1 MKKIGLKIFVIL
13 IFTMVLSMVFLA
25 INPNMTK
32 AGTIISTDEKWKYE
46 KLEDNTIK
54 ITGINKMDKSQQ
66 LLEIPEQID
75 GYTVS
80 SLDLANIQ
88 DNYENKYN
96 ISDKLASEYSIKIPK
111 TVNNITSDI
120 STSRYYR
127 TVIMYEV
134 SEENNTY
141 KTVDGVIF
149 SKDGK
154 ELVAYPGGKKVL
166 TYTIPEGTE
175 TIKDNAFNLVN
186 NTKTLIFP
194 NTIKKL
200 EHSALNRYT
209 KLKTLDIKKYN
220 GELNFSNTSSLEKI
234 IVDSENTAYS
244 VIDGIL
250 FNKEQN
256 LIIKYPPMKEGEIY
270 TIQKG
275 VDISNNCFSY
285 NNYLKSIIIES
296 NITKIP
302 DYAFQYCDELT
313 SIVLPNGLEIIG
325 TYAFYNCDKLKTI
338 NIPNTVTEIGE
349 GAFKDCDELTSIVLP
364 NGLKKINQMT
374 FMFCEKL
381 ETINI
386 PNTVTDIGYAAF
398 ISSGLKTIT
407 FPEKIKSI
415 SFQSFQSCRQLES
428 VYIPNGVE
436 EIEDYAFDNCIALKS
451 INIPVSVEK
460 IGSNAFKYCSNF
472 TVKCE
477 KNSLAYEWAMEN
489 KESKNL
495 TLEVTD
501 TIAPV
506 CKNITVK
513 TSDGKEV
520 YSDTKINSNLYYTIT
535 FSEDVVGFTK
545 DDIEVT
551 NGTKGTFT
559 GSGKEYILEVIPV
572 VDGTQ
577 TIKIP
582 KGVYADEAGNV
593 NNEVKNS
600 YECNIDITKPT
611 CEIGIYKSDSTIKTE
626 NGIVTKLNNVEYVFN
641 FSENVKGFT
650 KDDIEV
656 TNGTKGG
663 FSGSGRK
670 YTLIVT
676 NDTEGEQVVKIPQG
690 ACTDSAGN
698 KIAETVK
705 KVVIDRTG
713 PVGSVSYS
721 TTEKTGSAV
730 VAKISANEEMQ
741 EIEGWTLS
749 ADKKELTKSYEDN
762 TEETVTIKDLLGNES
777 SVTIKISNIDKTLP
791 KGEVTYSTAEYTN
804 QDVTVTINVDKQ
816 VQAINGWTLSED
828 KKVLTKKYTQNTEET
843 VTITDLAGNRSIVTV
858 KIANIDKEAPVI
870 GEITL
875 STKEITNQDV
885 EITVNATDAISGIEG
900 YSWDEKQ
907 TWNTVNKVN
916 AKTNGI
922 YTIYVKDKAGN
933 ISSKTIE
940 VTNINKEPEKLAISA
955 TKYKVDGNYIIN
967 IKPETKVSE
976 VKNDVK
982 SNREYEIQKTDGT
995 KLTENDIVATGY
1007 KVKFATGETYEIVVN
1022 GDVSGDGK
1030 ITITDIAKIKK
1041 HIIILEKLT
1050 GAYLKAGDVNEND
1063 TVTVTDLAKIKK
1075 VIIGLVNL

>member
-1 MKKIGLKIFVIL
+1 MKRISLRVFVIL

-32 AGTIISTDEKWKYE
+32 AEVITSSDGKWKYE
-46 KLEDNTIK
+46 KLGDNTIE
-54 ITGINKMDKSQQ
+54 IIDINQIDKTQQ

-75 GYTVS
+75 GLTVS
-80 SLDLANIQ
+80 SIDLRGIECAYDAGGSSSFDYIM
-88 DNYENKYN
+88 
-96 ISDKLASEYSIKIPK
+96 KIPK
-111 TVNNITSDI
+111 TINDI
-120 STSRYYR
+120 GVDTTFGGNKVYYR
-127 TVIMYEV
+127 KVRMYDI

-141 KTVDGVIF
+141 KSVDRVIF

-154 ELVAYPGGKKVL
+154 ELVRYPGGTINR
-166 TYTIPEGTE
+166 TYTIPEGVE
-175 TIKDNAFNLVN
+175 TIKRGAFKNVY
-186 NTKTLIFP
+186 NTYTLIFP
-194 NTIKKL
+194 STMKSL
-200 EHSALNRYT
+200 EVSALGDYT
-209 KLKTLDIKKYN
+209 ELKTLDIKNYN
-220 GELNFSNTSSLEKI
+220 GELKNNVFMNNAYLKEF

-244 VIDGIL
+244 AIDGVL

-256 LIIKYPPMKEGEIY
+256 LIIKYTLMKEGENY
-270 TIQKG
+270 TIPQG
-275 VDISNNCFSY
+275 VDISEGCFKW
-285 NNYLKSIIIES
+285 NKYLKFINIES

-302 DYAFQYCDELT
+302 KEAFDTSNIT
-313 SIVLPNGLEIIG
+313 SIVLPN
-325 TYAFYNCDKLKTI
+325 
-338 NIPNTVTEIGE
+338 TVKKIES
-349 GAFKDCDELTSIVLP
+349 GAFNYCAGLKSIVLP
-364 NGLKKINQMT
+364 DGLETIEYRA
-374 FMFCEKL
+374 FMLCKNL

-386 PNTVTDIGYAAF
+386 PNTITEIEDAAF
-398 ISSGLKTIT
+398 LDSSVKTFT
-407 FPEKIKSI
+407 FPEKITKI
-415 SFQSFQSCRQLES
+415 SFQVLEDCKQLES
-428 VYIPNGVE
+428 VYIPDGVTH
-436 EIEDYAFDNCIALKS
+436 IADYAFSSCSALKS
-451 INIPVSVEK
+451 INIPVSVEE
-460 IGSNAFKYCSNF
+460 IGYNAFNHSSNF

-477 KNSLAYEWAMEN
+477 KNSYAYEWAMQN

-513 TSDGKEV
+513 TSNGKKV

-551 NGTKGTFT
+551 NGTKGTFF
-559 GSGKEYILEVIPV
+559 GSG
-572 VDGTQ
+572 
-577 TIKIP
+577 
-582 KGVYADEAGNV
+582 
-593 NNEVKNS
+593 S
-600 YECNIDITKPT
+600 
-611 CEIGIYKSDSTIKTE
+611 
-626 NGIVTKLNNVEYVFN
+626 
-641 FSENVKGFT
+641 
-650 KDDIEV
+650 
-656 TNGTKGG
+656 
-663 FSGSGRK
+663 K

-676 NDTEGEQVVKIPQG
+676 NDTEGEQVVKISQG

-698 KIAETVK
+698 EIEETVK

-933 ISSKTIE
+933 ISSKTIKI
-940 VTNINKEPEKLAISA
+940 TNINKEPEKLAISA

-1030 ITITDIAKIKK
+1030 ITITDVAKIKK
-1041 HIIILEKLT
+1041 HIISLEKLT

>member
-1 MKKIGLKIFVIL
+1 MKRISLRVFVIL

-32 AGTIISTDEKWKYE
+32 AEVITSSDGKWKYE

-54 ITGINKMDKSQQ
+54 ITDINQIDKSQT

-75 GYTVS
+75 GLTVS
-80 SLDLANIQ
+80 SIDLREIECAYDAGGSSSFDYIM
-88 DNYENKYN
+88 
-96 ISDKLASEYSIKIPK
+96 KIPK
-111 TVNNITSDI
+111 TINDI
-120 STSRYYR
+120 GVDTTFGGNKVYYR
-127 TVIMYEV
+127 KVRMYDI

-141 KTVDGVIF
+141 KSVDGVIF

-154 ELVAYPGGKKVL
+154 ELVRYPGGTINR
-166 TYTIPEGTE
+166 TYTIPEGVE
-175 TIKDNAFNLVN
+175 TIKRGAFKNVY
-186 NTKTLIFP
+186 NTYTLIFP
-194 NTIKKL
+194 STMKSL
-200 EHSALNRYT
+200 EVSALGDYT
-209 KLKTLDIKKYN
+209 ELKTLDIKNYN
-220 GELNFSNTSSLEKI
+220 GELENNVFMNNAYLKEF

-244 VIDGIL
+244 AIDGVL

-256 LIIKYPPMKEGEIY
+256 LIIKYPHMKEGETY
-270 TIQKG
+270 TIPKG
-275 VDISNNCFSY
+275 VDISEGCFKW
-285 NNYLKSIIIES
+285 NKYLKFINIES

-302 DYAFQYCDELT
+302 ESAFDKSNIT
-313 SIVLPNGLEIIG
+313 SIVLPNTVKKIG
-325 TYAFYNCDKLKTI
+325 S
-338 NIPNTVTEIGE
+338 
-349 GAFKDCDELTSIVLP
+349 GAFNYCAGLKSIVLP
-364 NGLKKINQMT
+364 DGLETIEDRA
-374 FMFCEKL
+374 FMLCENL

-386 PNTVTDIGYAAF
+386 PNTITEIEDAAF
-398 ISSGLKTIT
+398 LDSGVKTFT
-407 FPEKIKSI
+407 FPEKITKI
-415 SFQSFQSCRQLES
+415 SFQVLEDCKQLES
-428 VYIPNGVE
+428 VYIPDGVTH
-436 EIEDYAFDNCIALKS
+436 IADYAFSSCSALKS
-451 INIPVSVEK
+451 INIPVSVEE
-460 IGSNAFKYCSNF
+460 IGYNAFNHSSNF

-477 KNSLAYEWAMEN
+477 KNSYAYEWAMQN

-513 TSDGKEV
+513 TSDGKKV

-551 NGTKGTFT
+551 NGTKGTFF
-559 GSGKEYILEVIPV
+559 GSG
-572 VDGTQ
+572 
-577 TIKIP
+577 
-582 KGVYADEAGNV
+582 
-593 NNEVKNS
+593 S
-600 YECNIDITKPT
+600 
-611 CEIGIYKSDSTIKTE
+611 
-626 NGIVTKLNNVEYVFN
+626 
-641 FSENVKGFT
+641 
-650 KDDIEV
+650 
-656 TNGTKGG
+656 
-663 FSGSGRK
+663 K

-676 NDTEGEQVVKIPQG
+676 NDTEGEQVVKISQG

-698 KIAETVK
+698 EIAETVK

-816 VQAINGWTLSED
+816 VQAINGWTLSEN
-828 KKVLTKKYTQNTEET
+828 K
-843 VTITDLAGNRSIVTV
+843 AGNRSIVTV

-907 TWNTVNKVN
+907 TWYTVNKVN

-933 ISSKTIE
+933 ISSKTIKI
-940 VTNINKEPEKLAISA
+940 TNINKEPEKLAISA

-967 IKPETKVSE
+967 IKPATKVSE

-1030 ITITDIAKIKK
+1030 ITITDVAKIKK
-1041 HIIILEKLT
+1041 HIISLEKLT

>member
-1 MKKIGLKIFVIL
+1 MKRISLRVFVIL

-32 AGTIISTDEKWKYE
+32 AEVITSSDGKWKYE

-54 ITGINKMDKSQQ
+54 ITDINQIDKSQT

-75 GYTVS
+75 GLTVS
-80 SLDLANIQ
+80 SIDLREIECAYDAGGSSSFDYIM
-88 DNYENKYN
+88 
-96 ISDKLASEYSIKIPK
+96 KIPK
-111 TVNNITSDI
+111 TINDI
-120 STSRYYR
+120 GVDTTFGGNKVYYR
-127 TVIMYEV
+127 KVRMYDI

-141 KTVDGVIF
+141 KSVDGVIF

-154 ELVAYPGGKKVL
+154 ELVRYPGGTINR
-166 TYTIPEGTE
+166 TYTIPEGVE
-175 TIKDNAFNLVN
+175 TIKRGAFKNVY
-186 NTKTLIFP
+186 NTYTLIFP
-194 NTIKKL
+194 STMKSL
-200 EHSALNRYT
+200 EVSALGDYT
-209 KLKTLDIKKYN
+209 ELKTLDIKNYN
-220 GELNFSNTSSLEKI
+220 GELKNNVFMNNAYLKEF

-244 VIDGIL
+244 AIDGVL

-256 LIIKYPPMKEGEIY
+256 LIIKYPHMKEGETY
-270 TIQKG
+270 TIPKG
-275 VDISNNCFSY
+275 VDISEGCFKW
-285 NNYLKSIIIES
+285 NKYLKFINIES

-302 DYAFQYCDELT
+302 ESAFDKSNIT
-313 SIVLPNGLEIIG
+313 SIVLPNTVKKIG
-325 TYAFYNCDKLKTI
+325 S
-338 NIPNTVTEIGE
+338 
-349 GAFKDCDELTSIVLP
+349 GAFNYCAGLKSIVLP
-364 NGLKKINQMT
+364 DGLETIEDRA
-374 FMFCEKL
+374 FMLCENL

-386 PNTVTDIGYAAF
+386 PNTITEIEDAAF
-398 ISSGLKTIT
+398 LDSGVKTFT
-407 FPEKIKSI
+407 FPEKITKI
-415 SFQSFQSCRQLES
+415 SFQVLEDCKQLES
-428 VYIPNGVE
+428 VYIPDGVTH
-436 EIEDYAFDNCIALKS
+436 IADYAFSSCSALKS
-451 INIPVSVEK
+451 INIPVSVEE
-460 IGSNAFKYCSNF
+460 IGYNAFNHSSNF

-477 KNSLAYEWAMEN
+477 KNSYAYEWAMEN
-489 KESKNL
+489 KESKKL
-495 TLEVTD
+495 TIEVTD
-501 TIAPV
+501 TSTFKCESIIA
-506 CKNITVK
+506 KTADGTVIYSK
-513 TSDGKEV
+513 TNGNV
-520 YSDTKINSNLYYTIT
+520 YYTIT

-572 VDGTQ
+572 
-577 TIKIP
+577 
-582 KGVYADEAGNV
+582 A
-593 NNEVKNS
+593 
-600 YECNIDITKPT
+600 
-611 CEIGIYKSDSTIKTE
+611 
-626 NGIVTKLNNVEYVFN
+626 
-641 FSENVKGFT
+641 
-650 KDDIEV
+650 
-656 TNGTKGG
+656 
-663 FSGSGRK
+663 
-670 YTLIVT
+670 
-676 NDTEGEQVVKIPQG
+676 EGEQEVKIPQG

-698 KIAETVK
+698 EIAETVK

-762 TEETVTIKDLLGNES
+762 TEKTVTIKDLLGNES

-816 VQAINGWTLSED
+816 VQAINGWTLSEN

-907 TWNTVNKVN
+907 TWYTVNKVN

-933 ISSKTIE
+933 ISSKTIKI
-940 VTNINKEPEKLAISA
+940 TNINKEPEKLAISA

-967 IKPETKVSE
+967 IKPATKVSE

-1030 ITITDIAKIKK
+1030 ITITDVAKTKK
-1041 HIIILEKLT
+1041 HIISLEKLT

>member
-1 MKKIGLKIFVIL
+1 MKRISLRVFVIL

-32 AGTIISTDEKWKYE
+32 AEVITSSDGKWEYE

-54 ITGINKMDKSQQ
+54 ITDIDQMDRSQT

-75 GYTVS
+75 GLTVS
-80 SLDLANIQ
+80 SIDLSFIEFS
-88 DNYENKYN
+88 Y
-96 ISDKLASEYSIKIPK
+96 DKDSSSSFEYVMKIPK
-111 TVNNITSDI
+111 TINNIEEDNAFGGNKI
-120 STSRYYR
+120 NFRR
-127 TVIMYEV
+127 VIGFAV

-141 KTVDGVIF
+141 KAVDGVIF

-154 ELVAYPGGKKVL
+154 ELIKYPSGKISQ
-166 TYTIPEGTE
+166 TYTIPEGVEKIRTG
-175 TIKDNAFNLVN
+175 AFRNVC
-186 NTKTLIFP
+186 NTHTLIFSS
-194 NTIKKL
+194 TMKSL
-200 EHSALNRYT
+200 GSFALADYYCLT
-209 KLKTLDIKKYN
+209 TLDIKNYN
-220 GELNFSNTSSLEKI
+220 GEAIKANAKNVFSNDTNLKEFI
-234 IVDSENTAYS
+234 IDRENTAYS
-244 VIDGIL
+244 VIDGVL

-256 LIIKYPPMKEGEIY
+256 LIIKYPCMKKGETY
-270 TIQKG
+270 TIPKG
-275 VDISNNCFSY
+275 VDILEGCFEW
-285 NNYLKSIIIES
+285 NNYLKSVNIES
-296 NITKIP
+296 NITEIP
-302 DYAFQYCDELT
+302 DYAFYRSNIT
-313 SIVLPNGLEIIG
+313 SIVLPNTVKKIGFSSFWMCKELESIVLPDGVKEISG
-325 TYAFYNCDKLKTI
+325 SAFNSCSKLKTI
-338 NIPNTVTEIGE
+338 NIPNGVTRIGNY
-349 GAFKDCDELTSIVLP
+349 AFSDCIAIES
-364 NGLKKINQMT
+364 
-374 FMFCEKL
+374 
-381 ETINI
+381 INI
-386 PNTVTDIGYAAF
+386 PNGVTRIEYY
-398 ISSGLKTIT
+398 T
-407 FPEKIKSI
+407 FSN
-415 SFQSFQSCRQLES
+415 CR
-428 VYIPNGVE
+428 
-436 EIEDYAFDNCIALKS
+436 ALKS
-451 INIPVSVEK
+451 INIPASVTK
-460 IGSNAFKYCSNF
+460 IDNNAFIGCSNF

-477 KNSLAYEWAMEN
+477 KNSFAYEWAMEN
-489 KESKNL
+489 KESKKL
-495 TLEVTD
+495 TIEVTD
-501 TIAPV
+501 TSTFKCESIIA
-506 CKNITVK
+506 KTADGTVIYSK
-513 TSDGKEV
+513 TNGNV
-520 YSDTKINSNLYYTIT
+520 YYTIT
-535 FSEDVVGFTK
+535 FSEDVVEFTK

-572 VDGTQ
+572 
-577 TIKIP
+577 
-582 KGVYADEAGNV
+582 A
-593 NNEVKNS
+593 
-600 YECNIDITKPT
+600 
-611 CEIGIYKSDSTIKTE
+611 
-626 NGIVTKLNNVEYVFN
+626 
-641 FSENVKGFT
+641 
-650 KDDIEV
+650 
-656 TNGTKGG
+656 
-663 FSGSGRK
+663 
-670 YTLIVT
+670 
-676 NDTEGEQVVKIPQG
+676 EGEQIVKIPQG

-698 KIAETVK
+698 EIAETVK

-816 VQAINGWTLSED
+816 VQVINGWTLSEN

-933 ISSKTIE
+933 ISSKTIKI
-940 VTNINKEPEKLAISA
+940 TNINKEPEKLAISA

-1030 ITITDIAKIKK
+1030 ITITDVAKIKK
-1041 HIIILEKLT
+1041 HIISLEKLT

>member
-1 MKKIGLKIFVIL
+1 MKRISLRVFVIL

-32 AGTIISTDEKWKYE
+32 AEVITSSDGKWKYE

-54 ITGINKMDKSQQ
+54 ITDINQIDKSQT

-75 GYTVS
+75 GLTVS
-80 SLDLANIQ
+80 SIDLREIECAYDEGGSSSFDYIM
-88 DNYENKYN
+88 
-96 ISDKLASEYSIKIPK
+96 KIPK
-111 TVNNITSDI
+111 TINDI
-120 STSRYYR
+120 GVDTTFGGNKVYYR
-127 TVIMYEV
+127 KVRMYDI

-141 KTVDGVIF
+141 KSVDGVIF

-154 ELVAYPGGKKVL
+154 ELVRYPGGTINR
-166 TYTIPEGTE
+166 TYTIPEGVE
-175 TIKDNAFNLVN
+175 TIKRGAFKNVY
-186 NTKTLIFP
+186 NTYTLIFP
-194 NTIKKL
+194 STMKSL
-200 EHSALNRYT
+200 EVSALGDYT
-209 KLKTLDIKKYN
+209 ELKTLDIKNYN
-220 GELNFSNTSSLEKI
+220 GELKNNVFMNNAYLKEF

-244 VIDGIL
+244 AIDGVL

-256 LIIKYPPMKEGEIY
+256 LIIKYPHMKEGETY
-270 TIQKG
+270 TIPKG
-275 VDISNNCFSY
+275 VDISEGCFKW
-285 NNYLKSIIIES
+285 NKYLKFINIES

-302 DYAFQYCDELT
+302 ESAFDKSNIT
-313 SIVLPNGLEIIG
+313 SIVLPNTVKKIG
-325 TYAFYNCDKLKTI
+325 S
-338 NIPNTVTEIGE
+338 
-349 GAFKDCDELTSIVLP
+349 GAFNYCAGLKSIVLP
-364 NGLKKINQMT
+364 DGLETIEDRA
-374 FMFCEKL
+374 FMLCENL

-386 PNTVTDIGYAAF
+386 PNTITEIEDAAF
-398 ISSGLKTIT
+398 LDSGVKTFT
-407 FPEKIKSI
+407 FPEKITKI
-415 SFQSFQSCRQLES
+415 SFQVLEDCKQLES
-428 VYIPNGVE
+428 VYIPDGVTH
-436 EIEDYAFDNCIALKS
+436 IADYAFSSCSALKS
-451 INIPVSVEK
+451 INIPVSVEE
-460 IGSNAFKYCSNF
+460 IGYNAFNHSSNF

-477 KNSLAYEWAMEN
+477 KNSYAYEWAMQN

-513 TSDGKEV
+513 TSDGKKV

-551 NGTKGTFT
+551 NGTKGTFF
-559 GSGKEYILEVIPV
+559 GSG
-572 VDGTQ
+572 
-577 TIKIP
+577 
-582 KGVYADEAGNV
+582 
-593 NNEVKNS
+593 S
-600 YECNIDITKPT
+600 
-611 CEIGIYKSDSTIKTE
+611 
-626 NGIVTKLNNVEYVFN
+626 
-641 FSENVKGFT
+641 
-650 KDDIEV
+650 
-656 TNGTKGG
+656 
-663 FSGSGRK
+663 K

-676 NDTEGEQVVKIPQG
+676 NDTEGEQVVKISQG

-698 KIAETVK
+698 EIAETVK

-762 TEETVTIKDLLGNES
+762 TEKTVTIKDLLGNES

-816 VQAINGWTLSED
+816 VQAINGWTLSEN

-907 TWNTVNKVN
+907 TWYTVNKVN

-933 ISSKTIE
+933 ISSKTIKI
-940 VTNINKEPEKLAISA
+940 TNINKEPEKLAISA

-967 IKPETKVSE
+967 IKPATKVSE

-982 SNREYEIQKTDGT
+982 SNREYEIQKTDGA

-1030 ITITDIAKIKK
+1030 ITITDVAKIKK
-1041 HIIILEKLT
+1041 HIISLEKLT

>member
-1 MKKIGLKIFVIL
+1 MKRISLRVFVIL

-32 AGTIISTDEKWKYE
+32 AEVITSSDGKWKYE

-54 ITGINKMDKSQQ
+54 ITDINQIDKSQT

-75 GYTVS
+75 GLTVS
-80 SLDLANIQ
+80 SIDLRGIECAY
-88 DNYENKYN
+88 DEG
-96 ISDKLASEYSIKIPK
+96 SSSSFEYVIKIPK
-111 TVNNITSDI
+111 TINDI
-120 STSRYYR
+120 GVDTTFGGNKVYYR
-127 TVIMYEV
+127 KVRMYDI

-141 KTVDGVIF
+141 KSVDGVIF

-154 ELVAYPGGKKVL
+154 ELVRYPGGTINR
-166 TYTIPEGTE
+166 TYTIPEGVE
-175 TIKDNAFNLVN
+175 TIKTGAFKNVY
-186 NTKTLIFP
+186 NTYTLIFSS
-194 NTIKKL
+194 TMKSL
-200 EHSALNRYT
+200 EESALGDYT
-209 KLKTLDIKKYN
+209 ELKTLDIKNYN
-220 GELNFSNTSSLEKI
+220 GELKNNVFMNNAYLKEF

-244 VIDGIL
+244 AIDGVL

-256 LIIKYPPMKEGEIY
+256 LIIKYPRMKEGETY
-270 TIQKG
+270 TIPKG
-275 VDISNNCFSY
+275 VDISEGCFKW
-285 NNYLKSIIIES
+285 NKYLKFINIES

-302 DYAFQYCDELT
+302 ESAFDKSNIT
-313 SIVLPNGLEIIG
+313 SIVLPNTVKKIGSEAFNYCAGL
-325 TYAFYNCDKLKTI
+325 K
-338 NIPNTVTEIGE
+338 
-349 GAFKDCDELTSIVLP
+349 SIVLP
-364 NGLKKINQMT
+364 DGLETIEDRA
-374 FMFCEKL
+374 FMLCENL

-386 PNTVTDIGYAAF
+386 PNTITEIEDAAF
-398 ISSGLKTIT
+398 LDSGVKTFT
-407 FPEKIKSI
+407 FPEKITKI
-415 SFQSFQSCRQLES
+415 SFQVLEDCKQLES

-436 EIEDYAFDNCIALKS
+436 EICGNAFEGCTALKS
-451 INIPVSVEK
+451 INIPLSVTE
-460 IGSNAFKYCSNF
+460 IGYNSFKDTSNF

-477 KNSLAYEWAMEN
+477 KNSLAYEWAMQN

-520 YSDTKINSNLYYTIT
+520 YSNTKINSNLYYTIT
-535 FSEDVVGFTK
+535 FSEEVEGFTK

-551 NGTKGTFT
+551 NGTKGTFS
-559 GSGKEYILEVIPV
+559 GSEKEYTLEVIPV
-572 VDGTQ
+572 ADGKQ
-577 TIKIP
+577 RIRIP
-582 KGVYADEAGNV
+582 QGVYADEAGNV
-593 NNEVKNS
+593 NNEEKNS
-600 YECNIDITKPT
+600 YEYNIDITKPT

-656 TNGTKGG
+656 TNGTKGT
-663 FSGSGRK
+663 FTGSGK
-670 YTLIVT
+670 EYILEVIPVA
-676 NDTEGEQVVKIPQG
+676 EGEQIVKIPQG

-698 KIAETVK
+698 EIAETVK

-907 TWNTVNKVN
+907 TWYTVNKVN

-933 ISSKTIE
+933 ISSKTIKI
-940 VTNINKEPEKLAISA
+940 TNINKEPEKLAISA

-1007 KVKFATGETYEIVVN
+1007 KVKFATGEAYEIVVN

>member
-1 MKKIGLKIFVIL
+1 MNNAYLKEF
-13 IFTMVLSMVFLA
+13 
-25 INPNMTK
+25 
-32 AGTIISTDEKWKYE
+32 
-46 KLEDNTIK
+46 
-54 ITGINKMDKSQQ
+54 
-66 LLEIPEQID
+66 
-75 GYTVS
+75 
-80 SLDLANIQ
+80 
-88 DNYENKYN
+88 
-96 ISDKLASEYSIKIPK
+96 
-111 TVNNITSDI
+111 
-120 STSRYYR
+120 
-127 TVIMYEV
+127 
-134 SEENNTY
+134 
-141 KTVDGVIF
+141 
-149 SKDGK
+149 
-154 ELVAYPGGKKVL
+154 
-166 TYTIPEGTE
+166 
-175 TIKDNAFNLVN
+175 
-186 NTKTLIFP
+186 
-194 NTIKKL
+194 
-200 EHSALNRYT
+200 
-209 KLKTLDIKKYN
+209 
-220 GELNFSNTSSLEKI
+220 

-244 VIDGIL
+244 AIDGVL

-256 LIIKYPPMKEGEIY
+256 LIIKYPRMKEGETY
-270 TIQKG
+270 TIPKG
-275 VDISNNCFSY
+275 VDISEGCFKW
-285 NNYLKSIIIES
+285 NKYLKFINIES

-302 DYAFQYCDELT
+302 ESAFDKSNIT
-313 SIVLPNGLEIIG
+313 SIVLPNTVKKIGSEAFNYCAGL
-325 TYAFYNCDKLKTI
+325 K
-338 NIPNTVTEIGE
+338 
-349 GAFKDCDELTSIVLP
+349 SIVLP
-364 NGLKKINQMT
+364 DGLETIEDRA
-374 FMFCEKL
+374 FMLCENL

-386 PNTVTDIGYAAF
+386 PNTITEIEDAAF
-398 ISSGLKTIT
+398 LDSGVKTFT
-407 FPEKIKSI
+407 FPEKITKI
-415 SFQSFQSCRQLES
+415 SFQVLEDCKHLES

-436 EIEDYAFDNCIALKS
+436 EICGNAFEGCTALKS
-451 INIPVSVEK
+451 INIPLSVTE
-460 IGSNAFKYCSNF
+460 IGYNSFKDTSNF

-501 TIAPV
+501 TIAPI

-520 YSDTKINSNLYYTIT
+520 YSSTKVNSNLYYIIT

-551 NGTKGTFT
+551 NGTKGAFT
-559 GSGKEYILEVIPV
+559 GSGKEYTLEVIPV
-572 VDGTQ
+572 ADGEQ
-577 TIKIP
+577 HISIP

-650 KDDIEV
+650 KNSVEV
-656 TNGTKGG
+656 TNGTKGTFFG
-663 FSGSGRK
+663 SGSK

-676 NDTEGEQVVKIPQG
+676 NDTEGEQVVKIAQG

-698 KIAETVK
+698 EIAETVK

-762 TEETVTIKDLLGNES
+762 TEETVTIKDL
-777 SVTIKISNIDKTLP
+777 
-791 KGEVTYSTAEYTN
+791 
-804 QDVTVTINVDKQ
+804 
-816 VQAINGWTLSED
+816 
-828 KKVLTKKYTQNTEET
+828 
-843 VTITDLAGNRSIVTV
+843 AGNRSIVTV

-907 TWNTVNKVN
+907 TWYTVNKVN

-933 ISSKTIE
+933 ISSKTIKI
-940 VTNINKEPEKLAISA
+940 TNINKEPEKLAISA

-967 IKPETKVSE
+967 IKPATKVSE

-1030 ITITDIAKIKK
+1030 ITITDVAKIKK
-1041 HIIILEKLT
+1041 HIISLEKLT

-1075 VIIGLVNL
+1075 VIIGLDNL

>member
-1 MKKIGLKIFVIL
+1 MLCK
-13 IFTMVLSMVFLA
+13 
-25 INPNMTK
+25 N
-32 AGTIISTDEKWKYE
+32 
-46 KLEDNTIK
+46 
-54 ITGINKMDKSQQ
+54 
-66 LLEIPEQID
+66 
-75 GYTVS
+75 
-80 SLDLANIQ
+80 
-88 DNYENKYN
+88 
-96 ISDKLASEYSIKIPK
+96 
-111 TVNNITSDI
+111 
-120 STSRYYR
+120 
-127 TVIMYEV
+127 
-134 SEENNTY
+134 
-141 KTVDGVIF
+141 
-149 SKDGK
+149 
-154 ELVAYPGGKKVL
+154 
-166 TYTIPEGTE
+166 
-175 TIKDNAFNLVN
+175 
-186 NTKTLIFP
+186 
-194 NTIKKL
+194 
-200 EHSALNRYT
+200 
-209 KLKTLDIKKYN
+209 
-220 GELNFSNTSSLEKI
+220 
-234 IVDSENTAYS
+234 
-244 VIDGIL
+244 
-250 FNKEQN
+250 
-256 LIIKYPPMKEGEIY
+256 
-270 TIQKG
+270 
-275 VDISNNCFSY
+275 
-285 NNYLKSIIIES
+285 
-296 NITKIP
+296 
-302 DYAFQYCDELT
+302 
-313 SIVLPNGLEIIG
+313 
-325 TYAFYNCDKLKTI
+325 
-338 NIPNTVTEIGE
+338 
-349 GAFKDCDELTSIVLP
+349 
-364 NGLKKINQMT
+364 
-374 FMFCEKL
+374 L

-386 PNTVTDIGYAAF
+386 PNTITEIKSYAF
-398 ISSGLKTIT
+398 YKSGIKTFT
-407 FPEKIKSI
+407 FPEKITEI
-415 SFQSFQSCRQLES
+415 SEGILASCYQLES
-428 VYIPNGVE
+428 VYIPDGVTQ
-436 EIEDYAFDNCIALKS
+436 IGGSAFSNCSALKS
-451 INIPVSVEK
+451 INIPASVTK
-460 IGSNAFKYCSNF
+460 IDNNAFIGCSNF

-477 KNSLAYEWAMEN
+477 KNSFAYEWAMEN
-489 KESKNL
+489 KESKKL
-495 TLEVTD
+495 TIEVTD
-501 TIAPV
+501 TSTFKCESIIA
-506 CKNITVK
+506 KTADGTVIYSK
-513 TSDGKEV
+513 TNGNV
-520 YSDTKINSNLYYTIT
+520 YYTIK
-535 FSEDVVGFTK
+535 FSEEVVGFTK

-593 NNEVKNS
+593 NNEVKDS

-656 TNGTKGG
+656 TNGTKGT
-663 FSGSGRK
+663 FTGSGK
-670 YTLIVT
+670 EYILEVIPV
-676 NDTEGEQVVKIPQG
+676 TEGEQVVKIPQG

-698 KIAETVK
+698 EIAETVK

-816 VQAINGWTLSED
+816 VQAINGWTLSEN

-933 ISSKTIE
+933 ISSKTIKI
-940 VTNINKEPEKLAISA
+940 TNINKEPEKLAISA

-1007 KVKFATGETYEIVVN
+1007 KVKFATGEAYEIVVN

>member
-1 MKKIGLKIFVIL
+1 MKRISLRVFVIL

-32 AGTIISTDEKWKYE
+32 AEVITSSDGKWKYE
-46 KLEDNTIK
+46 KLGDNTIE
-54 ITGINKMDKSQQ
+54 IIDINQIDKTQQ

-75 GYTVS
+75 GLTVS
-80 SLDLANIQ
+80 SIDLRGIECAYDAGGSSSFDYIM
-88 DNYENKYN
+88 
-96 ISDKLASEYSIKIPK
+96 KIPK
-111 TVNNITSDI
+111 TINDI
-120 STSRYYR
+120 GVDTTFGGNKVYYR
-127 TVIMYEV
+127 KVRMYDI

-141 KTVDGVIF
+141 KSVDRVIF

-154 ELVAYPGGKKVL
+154 ELVRYPGGTINR
-166 TYTIPEGTE
+166 TYTIPEGVE
-175 TIKDNAFNLVN
+175 TIKRGAFKNVY
-186 NTKTLIFP
+186 NTYTLIFP
-194 NTIKKL
+194 STMKSL
-200 EHSALNRYT
+200 EVSALGDYT
-209 KLKTLDIKKYN
+209 ELKTLDIKNYN
-220 GELNFSNTSSLEKI
+220 GELKNNVFMNNAYLKEF

-244 VIDGIL
+244 AIDGVL

-256 LIIKYPPMKEGEIY
+256 LIIKYPRMKEGETY
-270 TIQKG
+270 TIPQG
-275 VDISNNCFSY
+275 VDISEGCFKW
-285 NNYLKSIIIES
+285 NKYLKFINIES

-302 DYAFQYCDELT
+302 KEAFDTSNIT
-313 SIVLPNGLEIIG
+313 SIVLPN
-325 TYAFYNCDKLKTI
+325 
-338 NIPNTVTEIGE
+338 TVKKIES
-349 GAFKDCDELTSIVLP
+349 GAFNYCAGLKSIVLP
-364 NGLKKINQMT
+364 DGLETIEYRA
-374 FMFCEKL
+374 FMLCKNL

-386 PNTVTDIGYAAF
+386 PNTITEIEDAAF
-398 ISSGLKTIT
+398 LDSSVKTFT
-407 FPEKIKSI
+407 FPEKITKI
-415 SFQSFQSCRQLES
+415 SFQVLEDCKQLES
-428 VYIPNGVE
+428 VYIPDGVTH
-436 EIEDYAFDNCIALKS
+436 IADYAFSSCSALKS
-451 INIPVSVEK
+451 INIPVSVEE
-460 IGSNAFKYCSNF
+460 IGYNAFNHSSNF

-477 KNSLAYEWAMEN
+477 KNSYAYEWAMQN

-513 TSDGKEV
+513 TSNGKKV

-551 NGTKGTFT
+551 NGTKGTFF
-559 GSGKEYILEVIPV
+559 GSG
-572 VDGTQ
+572 
-577 TIKIP
+577 
-582 KGVYADEAGNV
+582 
-593 NNEVKNS
+593 S
-600 YECNIDITKPT
+600 
-611 CEIGIYKSDSTIKTE
+611 
-626 NGIVTKLNNVEYVFN
+626 
-641 FSENVKGFT
+641 
-650 KDDIEV
+650 
-656 TNGTKGG
+656 
-663 FSGSGRK
+663 K

-676 NDTEGEQVVKIPQG
+676 NDTEGEQVVKISQG

-698 KIAETVK
+698 EIEETVK

-933 ISSKTIE
+933 ISSKTIKI
-940 VTNINKEPEKLAISA
+940 TNINKEPEKLAISA

-1030 ITITDIAKIKK
+1030 ITITDVAKIKK
-1041 HIIILEKLT
+1041 HIISLEKLT

>member
-1 MKKIGLKIFVIL
+1 MKRISLRVFVIL

-32 AGTIISTDEKWKYE
+32 AEVITSSDGKWKYE

-54 ITGINKMDKSQQ
+54 ITDINQIDKTQT
-66 LLEIPEQID
+66 LLEIPEQRD
-75 GYTVS
+75 GLTVS
-80 SLDLANIQ
+80 SIDFRSI
-88 DNYENKYN
+88 
-96 ISDKLASEYSIKIPK
+96 EYSYDKDSSSSFEYVIKIPK
-111 TVNNITSDI
+111 TIKDI
-120 STSRYYR
+120 GKDSAYGTNYVDYRRVIRYD
-127 TVIMYEV
+127 V

-141 KTVDGVIF
+141 KSVDGVIF
-149 SKDGK
+149 SKNGK
-154 ELVAYPGGKKVL
+154 ELVRYPSGRINR
-166 TYTIPEGTE
+166 TYTIPEGVE
-175 TIKDNAFNLVN
+175 TIKKGAFKNVY
-186 NTKTLIFP
+186 NTYTLIFP
-194 NTIKKL
+194 STMKSL
-200 EHSALNRYT
+200 EEYALGDYY
-209 KLKTLDIKKYN
+209 KLKTLDIKNYN
-220 GELNFSNTSSLEKI
+220 GELKDNVFMNNASLKEF

-244 VIDGIL
+244 AIDGVL

-256 LIIKYPPMKEGEIY
+256 LIIKYPRMKEGETY
-270 TIQKG
+270 TIPQG
-275 VDISNNCFSY
+275 VDISEGCFEW
-285 NNYLKSIIIES
+285 NKYLKFINIES

-302 DYAFQYCDELT
+302 KEAFDTSNIT
-313 SIVLPNGLEIIG
+313 SIVLPNTVKKIESRAFNHCAGL
-325 TYAFYNCDKLKTI
+325 K
-338 NIPNTVTEIGE
+338 
-349 GAFKDCDELTSIVLP
+349 SIVLP
-364 NGLKKINQMT
+364 EGLETIEYSA
-374 FMFCEKL
+374 FMLCENL

-386 PNTVTDIGYAAF
+386 PNTITEIKSNAF
-398 ISSGLKTIT
+398 YRSGIKTFT
-407 FPEKIKSI
+407 FPEKITEI
-415 SFQSFQSCRQLES
+415 SEGILASCYQLES
-428 VYIPNGVE
+428 VYIPDGVTQ
-436 EIEDYAFDNCIALKS
+436 IGGSAFSNCSALKS
-451 INIPVSVEK
+451 INIPASVEK
-460 IGSNAFKYCSNF
+460 IGSDAFGYCSNF

-477 KNSLAYEWAMEN
+477 KNSLAYEWAVAN

-495 TLEVTD
+495 TLDVTD
-501 TIAPV
+501 TIAPK
-506 CKNITVK
+506 CENIEAKTANGTVIYSK
-513 TSDGKEV
+513 TNGNV
-520 YSDTKINSNLYYTIT
+520 YYTIT
-535 FSEDVVGFTK
+535 FSEEVVGFTK

-572 VDGTQ
+572 VDGAQ
-577 TIKIP
+577 IIKIP

-593 NNEVKNS
+593 NEQEYQAS
-600 YECNIDITKPT
+600 CNIDITKPT
-611 CEIGIYKSDSTIKTE
+611 CNIGIYMSSETIITE
-626 NGIVTKLNNVEYVFN
+626 KGIITKLNKVTYTFE
-641 FSENVKGFT
+641 FSEYLKEFT

-663 FSGSGRK
+663 FSSSGRK

-698 KIAETVK
+698 EIAETVK

-721 TTEKTGSAV
+721 TTEKTGSSV

-816 VQAINGWTLSED
+816 VQAINGWTLSEN

-858 KIANIDKEAPVI
+858 KITNIDKEAPVI

-1007 KVKFATGETYEIVVN
+1007 KVKFATGEAYEIVVN

>member
-32 AGTIISTDEKWKYE
+32 AEVITSSDGKWKYE
-46 KLEDNTIK
+46 KLGDNTIE
-54 ITGINKMDKSQQ
+54 IIGINKIDKTQQ

-75 GYTVS
+75 GLTVS
-80 SLDLANIQ
+80 SINLRGIECAYDAG
-88 DNYENKYN
+88 
-96 ISDKLASEYSIKIPK
+96 SSSSFEYVIKIPK
-111 TVNNITSDI
+111 TIKDI
-120 STSRYYR
+120 GKDSAYGTNYVDYRRVIRYD
-127 TVIMYEV
+127 V

-141 KTVDGVIF
+141 KSVDGVIF
-149 SKDGK
+149 SKNGK
-154 ELVAYPGGKKVL
+154 ELVRYPSGRINR
-166 TYTIPEGTE
+166 TYTIPEGVE
-175 TIKDNAFNLVN
+175 TIKKGAFKNVY
-186 NTKTLIFP
+186 NTYTLIFP
-194 NTIKKL
+194 STMKSL
-200 EHSALNRYT
+200 EEYALGDYY
-209 KLKTLDIKKYN
+209 KLKTLDIKNYN
-220 GELNFSNTSSLEKI
+220 GELKDNVFINNASLKEF

-244 VIDGIL
+244 AIDGVL

-256 LIIKYPPMKEGEIY
+256 LIIKYPRMKEGETY
-270 TIQKG
+270 TIPQG
-275 VDISNNCFSY
+275 VDISEGCFEW
-285 NNYLKSIIIES
+285 NKYLKFINIES

-302 DYAFQYCDELT
+302 KEAFDTSNIT
-313 SIVLPNGLEIIG
+313 SIVLPN
-325 TYAFYNCDKLKTI
+325 
-338 NIPNTVTEIGE
+338 TVKKIES
-349 GAFKDCDELTSIVLP
+349 GAFNYCAGLKSIVLP
-364 NGLKKINQMT
+364 EGLETIEYSA
-374 FMFCEKL
+374 FMLCENL

-386 PNTVTDIGYAAF
+386 PNTITEIKSNAF
-398 ISSGLKTIT
+398 YRSGIKTFT
-407 FPEKIKSI
+407 FPEKITEI
-415 SFQSFQSCRQLES
+415 SEGILAECYQLES
-428 VYIPNGVE
+428 VY
-436 EIEDYAFDNCIALKS
+436 
-451 INIPVSVEK
+451 IPVSVEK
-460 IGSNAFKYCSNF
+460 IGSDAFGYCSNF

-477 KNSLAYEWAMEN
+477 KNSLAYEWAVAN

-495 TLEVTD
+495 TLDVTD
-501 TIAPV
+501 TIAPK
-506 CKNITVK
+506 CENIEAK
-513 TSDGKEV
+513 TADGTEI
-520 YSDTKINSNLYYTIT
+520 YSKTNGNVYYTIT
-535 FSEDVVGFTK
+535 FSEEVVGFTK

-572 VDGTQ
+572 
-577 TIKIP
+577 
-582 KGVYADEAGNV
+582 
-593 NNEVKNS
+593 
-600 YECNIDITKPT
+600 
-611 CEIGIYKSDSTIKTE
+611 
-626 NGIVTKLNNVEYVFN
+626 
-641 FSENVKGFT
+641 
-650 KDDIEV
+650 
-656 TNGTKGG
+656 
-663 FSGSGRK
+663 
-670 YTLIVT
+670 
-676 NDTEGEQVVKIPQG
+676 TEGEQVVKIPQG

-698 KIAETVK
+698 EIAETVK

-816 VQAINGWTLSED
+816 VQAINGWTLSEN

-933 ISSKTIE
+933 ISSKTIKI
-940 VTNINKEPEKLAISA
+940 TNIKKEPEKLTISA
-955 TKYKVDGNYIIN
+955 TNYKIDGNYITN